1 MAQNGGIMNK
11 ELVGKVAFVTGGGSG
26 IGQACAT
33 DLAKHGAN
41 VVVVDRDFD
50 HARHVA
56 SVIAGVGGTALAL
69 AADVSDDASVAMAVA
84 GAVKEFGA
92 LHIAVNNAGIG
103 GDVAPTAEQSVE
115 GWRKVLSVNLD
126 GVFYC
131 MRHEIPEMKKAG
143 AGSII
148 NMASILGAVGYAN
161 SAGYVAAKHAV
172 VGLTQ
177 SAAIEYAAEH
187 IRINAVGPGFIN
199 TPLLGALPPE
209 VIDTLAALHPMNR
222 LGEPQEVA
230 DLVTFLASSNASFIT
245 GSYYP
250 VDGGYLSR

>member
-1 MAQNGGIMNK
+1 MNK
-11 ELVGKVAFVTGGGSG
+11 ELIGKVAFVTGGGSG
-26 IGQACAT
+26 IGQACAM

-56 SVIAGVGGTALAL
+56 TMIASAGGTSLAL
-69 AADVSDDASVAMAVA
+69 AADVADDASVAMAVA
-84 GAVKEFGA
+84 GAVKEFGT

-103 GDVAPTAEQSVE
+103 GDIAPTADQSVE

-131 MRHEIPEMKKAG
+131 MRHELPEMVKAG
-143 AGSII
+143 GGSII

-177 SAAIEYAAEH
+177 TAAIEYAAQG
-187 IRINAVGPGFIN
+187 IRVNAVGPGFIN

-209 VIDTLAALHPMNR
+209 VLDTIAGLHPMNR
-222 LGEPQEVA
+222 LGEAQEVA
-230 DLVTFLASSNASFIT
+230 DLVTFLASANASFIT
-245 GSYYP
+245 GGYYP
-250 VDGGYLSR
+250 IDGGYLAR

>member
-1 MAQNGGIMNK
+1 
-11 ELVGKVAFVTGGGSG
+11 
-26 IGQACAT
+26 
-33 DLAKHGAN
+33 LAKHGAN

-50 HARHVA
+50 HARQVA
-56 SVIAGVGGTALAL
+56 TMISSAGGSALAL
-69 AADVSDDASVAMAVA
+69 AADVADDSSVAMAVA
-84 GAVKEFGA
+84 GTVKEFGA

-103 GDVAPTAEQSVE
+103 GDIAPTAEQSVD

-143 AGSII
+143 GGSII
-148 NMASILGAVGYAN
+148 NMSSILGAVGYGN

-177 SAAIEYAAEH
+177 SAAIEYATDR
-187 IRINAVGPGFIN
+187 IRVNAVGPGFIN

-209 VIDTLAALHPMNR
+209 VLVSIAALHPMNR
-222 LGEPQEVA
+222 LGEPEEVA
-230 DLVTFLASSNASFIT
+230 NLVTFLASTHASFIT

>member
-1 MAQNGGIMNK
+1 MNQL
-11 ELVGKVAFVTGGGSG
+11 LVGKVALVTGGGSG
-26 IGQACAT
+26 IGQACAI
-33 DLAKHGAN
+33 DLARHGAH

-56 SVIAGVGGTALAL
+56 SVISSDGGTALAVV
-69 AADVSDDASVAMAVA
+69 ADVADDSSVAMAVA

-103 GDVAPTAEQSVE
+103 GDIAPTADQSID
-115 GWRKVLSVNLD
+115 GWRRVLSVNLD

-143 AGSII
+143 GGSII

-177 SAAIEYAAEH
+177 TAAIEYAAEG
-187 IRINAVGPGFIN
+187 IRVNAVGPGFIN
-199 TPLLGALPPE
+199 TPLLGTLPPE
-209 VIDTLAALHPMNR
+209 VLSIIAGLHPMNR

-230 DLVTFLASSNASFIT
+230 DLVTFLASSHASFIT
-245 GSYYP
+245 GGYYP

>member
-1 MAQNGGIMNK
+1 MSA

-26 IGQACAT
+26 IGQACAI
-33 DLAKHGAN
+33 DLAKHGAH
-41 VVVVDRDFD
+41 VVVVDRNFD

-56 SVIAGVGGTALAL
+56 SVISGSGGTALAL
-69 AADVSDDASVAMAVA
+69 VADVADDSSVAMAVA

-103 GDVAPTAEQSVE
+103 GDVAPTADQSVD

-131 MRHEIPEMKKAG
+131 MRHEIHEMKKSG
-143 AGSII
+143 GGSII

-161 SAGYVAAKHAV
+161 SAAYVAAKHAV

-177 SAAIEYAAEH
+177 TAAIEYATDG
-187 IRINAVGPGFIN
+187 IRVNSVGPGFID
-199 TPLLGALPPE
+199 TPLLGALPSE
-209 VIDTLAALHPMNR
+209 VLGALARLHPLNR
-222 LGEPQEVA
+222 LGQPQEVA
-230 DLVTFLASSNASFIT
+230 NMVTFLASSKASFIT

>member
-1 MAQNGGIMNK
+1 MMNA

-26 IGQACAT
+26 IGQACAM
-33 DLAKHGAN
+33 DLAKHGAH
-41 VVVVDRDFD
+41 VVVVDRNFD

-56 SVIAGVGGTALAL
+56 SVISGSGGTALAL
-69 AADVSDDASVAMAVA
+69 VADVADDSSVAMAVA
-84 GAVKEFGA
+84 GTVKEFGA

-103 GDVAPTAEQSVE
+103 GDIAPTADQSIE

-143 AGSII
+143 GGSII
-148 NMASILGAVGYAN
+148 NMASILGVVGYAN
-161 SAGYVAAKHAV
+161 SAAYVAAKHAV

-177 SAAIEYAAEH
+177 TAAIEYAAQG
-187 IRINAVGPGFIN
+187 IRVNSVGPGFIE
-199 TPLLGALPPE
+199 TPLLGALPSE
-209 VIDTLAALHPMNR
+209 VLETIAGLHPLDR
-222 LGEPQEVA
+222 LGQPQEVA
-230 DLVTFLASSNASFIT
+230 NLVTFLASSNASFIT

>member
-1 MAQNGGIMNK
+1 MNQP
-11 ELVGKVAFVTGGGSG
+11 LLGKVALITGSGSG
-26 IGQACAT
+26 IGQACAI
-33 DLAKHGAN
+33 DLSAHGAN

-56 SVIAGVGGTALAL
+56 SVISNSGGNALAL
-69 AADVSDDASVAMAVA
+69 VADVTDDASVAMAVA
-84 GAVKEFGA
+84 GTVKEFGA

-103 GDVAPTAEQSVE
+103 GDIAPTADQSIE
-115 GWRKVLSVNLD
+115 GWRKVLAVNLD

-131 MRHEIPEMKKAG
+131 MRHQIPEMKKAG
-143 AGSII
+143 GGSII

-161 SAGYVAAKHAV
+161 SVGYVAAKHAV
-172 VGLTQ
+172 IGLTQ
-177 SAAIEYAAEH
+177 TAALEYAADG
-187 IRINAVGPGFIN
+187 IRVNAVGPGFIN
-199 TPLLGALPPE
+199 TPLLG
-209 VIDTLAALHPMNR
+209 TLSASVREAIESLHPLNR

-230 DLVTFLASSNASFIT
+230 HLVTFLASSDASFIT